1 MCLKYALLAYFIF
14 GGTIFAQSF
23 SKASVNIRVRLVN
36 GAMTDVIN
44 LKNLETNDYSKK
56 ILLEI
61 KKHETEGV
69 LLRFSGGKSK
79 NIIIDYEHSYANE
92 INMRKELILLKPMVK
107 ESDNCDFEK
116 SIRVLNGSS
125 LSSSR
130 EEDTEMYLWIDH
142 NLIKDN
148 SEHQNNLD
156 TFILSLVY
164 N

>member
-1 MCLKYALLAYFIF
+1 MCLKYAFLAYFIF

-23 SKASVNIRVRLVN
+23 SKASLNISVRLVN
-36 GAMTDVIN
+36 GAMTDVI
-44 LKNLETNDYSKK
+44 KFNLEANDYSRK
-56 ILLEI
+56 ILQEI
-61 KKHETEGV
+61 KKHETEGM

-130 EEDTEMYLWIDH
+130 KEDTEMYLWIDH